1 MKAAPQPPQDQ
12 QTRLRRVGSSRA
24 SRPGRAARIL
34 LHAFGWTLY
43 LILLLI
49 GGLLW
54 YVNSASFK
62 HHIRTVVIA
71 ELEKSTGGR
80 VDLQRF
86 NWRLTHLEF
95 EADNLT
101 IHGLEGP
108 GQIPYA
114 HIDRLFVR
122 LQILSFFRAKI
133 GLNYLE
139 ADHPVVHLIVY
150 PDGTTN
156 QPKPKHPSNSD
167 TKNEIFTLAIGRTVL
182 DNGVAILNDR
192 KIPFNLSASNLA
204 AEVSYV
210 PLGNHYT
217 GTIHAEDIVT
227 QRGADTPVHSVL
239 DAVLDVGRNTA
250 NLLSLTLQ
258 SGPEG
263 QKQKTVVRI
272 SGALNNFS
280 HPAWQFTMKGAVD
293 ALEVRALTGLP
304 GLEAGTA
311 QVDVA
316 GHGAGTQFLIDGTAR
331 LSGAGYHTGT
341 VHITNLTADAVARV
355 TQDQI
360 DVTNIHARLATG
372 GRLTGDMRIVNWQTP
387 SPPQPGQP
395 APPSAPEQG
404 AIHTQLAGFSLDSIL
419 ATSAPP
425 HYRHLGFDTSASGTA
440 NVAWKGSVS
449 SLTGAV
455 NVQLTPT
462 HPPTPGE
469 VPVTGVVNAEYVH
482 RSGTVIIHDVDIH
495 TPASQIQVSGGLGVY
510 PVSGASSL
518 NISFS
523 TQDLSEFGPALTAFG
538 LSTEPQASPVPAQ
551 LRGVAD
557 FHGTLTGSLQ
567 SPDFRGH
574 LQATNFNLARSVT
587 PAAVPGLSGLEFDSL
602 TADAAYSAGSLSISA
617 GTLVQGKTTI
627 QISGEVRGRREAP
640 KDLFADSSTLQATVQ
655 VSHAD
660 LSQWIALTGK
670 SYPVSGTLELH
681 AQAAGTIG
689 DIDGT
694 GHFILSGGSIDGE
707 PYHLLTSELAF
718 KGKNLSAS
726 HLVFTMDGG
735 SISGAAG
742 YNIATKAISL
752 NLRGAGF
759 ELSHIRKLQNAQYPV
774 GGVMDFQARGS
785 GTLQNPSLQAG
796 AHLENLRLAREFNGF
811 VNLDAHTQD
820 HALVAHLSSHLNTST
835 LNLTTQTQLTGN
847 YPTRA
852 TLNISRFNID
862 PLLRTFSVSGI
873 QGSSSIAGVVTV
885 SGPLKEPKQL
895 SGDLRLSDISVVLEG
910 VPIHSD
916 GPLHATLRN
925 GVFTMDQVHI
935 TGQDTDL
942 RTQGWI
948 ALFAQPRAIHGQ
960 ASGSI
965 NMALAQTLDTDI
977 LSSGHVDFN
986 LSAEGTTVNPDLSGK
1001 VKFTNVNVALED
1013 YVNGL
1018 SHMNGELAFD
1028 QDRLD
1033 FKNVTAYS
1041 GGGLIQL
1048 GGFVTYHHGLYADLT
1063 ASAKDVRI
1071 RYPEG
1076 ITSTASAKLRF
1087 QGSQVSM
1094 ILSGNVLLTGFSVSP
1109 NVDFA
1114 SLASATTG
1122 VSLPPN
1128 PNSPSNRVRLDIRI
1142 TSAPS
1147 LNFQNS
1153 FARLAGN
1160 VDLAIRGTLAQPTVL
1175 GRVTVTE
1182 GTATFN
1188 GEKFELQHGE
1198 IYFSNPVR
1206 IQPVIDV
1213 TATTNVE
1220 DYTITISLQ
1229 GNTSKLTP
1237 TFRSEPPLSEQD
1249 IFSLLAMGRT
1259 QEEQQIYSTEQQQ
1272 AGVNST
1278 ADALLGGALN
1288 STLSNRIQKLFGGG
1302 SVRIDPTFVSGLGN
1316 ATARITIEEP
1326 ISKKATLTYATN
1338 VNSTAEQLIQGEWR
1352 FTPDISVLAVRDESG
1367 VFSLIFRLRR
1377 RYR

>member
-1 MKAAPQPPQDQ
+1 VVVIHV
-12 QTRLRRVGSSRA
+12 L
-24 SRPGRAARIL
+24 
-34 LHAFGWTLY
+34 GWTLAV
-43 LILLLI
+43 ILLVV
-49 GGLLW
+49 GGLYW
-54 YVNSASFK
+54 YANTASFK
-62 HHIRTVVIA
+62 SRIRNTVVA

-101 IHGLEGP
+101 IHGLEAP
-108 GQIPYA
+108 GQVPYA

-156 QPKPKHPSNSD
+156 QPKPQHPSTGN
-167 TKNEIFTLAIGRTVL
+167 TKNEIFDLAIGRTVL
-182 DNGVAILNDR
+182 DNGVALLNDR
-192 KIPFNLSASNLA
+192 KIPFNLTANNLA
-204 AEVSYV
+204 AQVGYV
-210 PLGNHYT
+210 PARDHYT
-217 GTIHAEDIVT
+217 GTLHAEDIVA
-227 QRGADTPVHSVL
+227 QRGTDLPVHSTL
-239 DAVLDVGRNTA
+239 DADLDVGRNTA
-250 NLLSLTLQ
+250 NLLSLTLR
-258 SGPEG
+258 SGPAG
-263 QKQKTVVRI
+263 QKQKTVIRV
-272 SGALNNFS
+272 SGTLNHFS
-280 HPAWQFTMKGAVD
+280 SPAWQFTMKGAID

-311 QVDVA
+311 QLDITGNGA
-316 GHGAGTQFLIDGTAR
+316 HGQFLIGGTAR
-331 LSGAGYHTGT
+331 LSGAAYRTGT
-341 VHITNLTADAVARV
+341 VHVTNLTGDAVARV

-360 DVTNIHARLATG
+360 AVTNIHGRLATG
-372 GRLTGDMRIVNWQTP
+372 GTLTGDLHIVNWN
-387 SPPQPGQP
+387 SPAPAQPGQS
-395 APPSAPEQG
+395 APPAAPEKG
-404 AIHTQLAGFSLDSIL
+404 AIHAQLAGFSLDSIM
-419 ATSAPP
+419 AAAAPP
-425 HYRHLGFDTSASGTA
+425 PYRHLGFDTSASGTA
-440 NVAWKGSVS
+440 NVAWTGSLS
-449 SLTGAV
+449 SVTGAV
-455 NVQLTPT
+455 DVRLTPS
-462 HPPTPGE
+462 HPPTPNE
-469 VPVTGVVNAEYVH
+469 VPVTGVVNAEYIH
-482 RSGTVIIHDVDIH
+482 RSGTVVIHSFDIH
-495 TPASQIQVSGGLGVY
+495 MPASQIQVAGSLGVY
-510 PVSGASSL
+510 PITRASSL
-518 NISFS
+518 NITLS
-523 TQDLSEFGPALTAFG
+523 TRDLSEFTPALAAFG
-538 LSTEPQASPVPAQ
+538 LAAHGQRSPVPAQ
-551 LRGVAD
+551 LHGAAD
-557 FHGTLTGSLQ
+557 FHGTVTGNLKY
-567 SPDFRGH
+567 PDFRGH
-574 LQATNFNLARSVT
+574 LQATDFNLS
-587 PAAVPGLSGLEFDSL
+587 PSAAPSAAPGLSGLQFDSL

-617 GTLVQGKTTI
+617 ATLVQGKTTI
-627 QISGEVRGRREAP
+627 QISGEVHGRRESP
-640 KDLFADSSTLQATVQ
+640 KALFADTSTLQASIQ

-670 SYPVSGTLELH
+670 HFPVSGTLSLH
-681 AQAAGTIG
+681 AQASGTVG
-689 DIDGT
+689 DPNAT
-694 GHFILSGGSIDGE
+694 GYVILSGGSIDGE
-707 PYHLLTSELAF
+707 PYHLLTSDLAVH
-718 KGKNLSAS
+718 GKTLSAS

-735 SISGAAG
+735 SIAGSAG
-742 YNIATKAISL
+742 YDMATQQVSL
-752 NLRGAGF
+752 EVQGGGF
-759 ELSHIRKLQNAQYPV
+759 ELGHIRKLENAQYPV
-774 GGVMDFQARGS
+774 SGTFSFQAHGG
-785 GTLQNPSLQAG
+785 GTLQNPSLEASAQIR
-796 AHLENLRLAREFNGF
+796 NLRAAREFTGS

-820 HALVAHLSSHLNTST
+820 HTLLAHVAAHLNTST
-835 LNLTTQTQLTGN
+835 LDLTSRTQLTGN
-847 YPTRA
+847 YPTQA
-852 TLNISRFNID
+852 TLNIAHFNID

-873 QGSSSIAGVVTV
+873 QGSSSIAGIVTV

-895 SGDLRLSDISVVLEG
+895 SGDLRLSELSVILEG

-916 GPLHATLRN
+916 GSLHASLRD
-925 GVFTMDQVHI
+925 GVFTMDPLHI

-942 RTQGWI
+942 HTQGSI
-948 ALFAQPRAIHGQ
+948 ALFAQPRTLHGQ

-977 LSSGHVDFN
+977 VSSGHVDFN
-986 LSAEGTTVNPDLSGK
+986 LTAQGTTVNPDLTGQ

-1018 SHMNGELAFD
+1018 SRMNGELVFD

-1041 GGGLIQL
+1041 GGGLIKI

-1063 ASAKDVRI
+1063 ADAKDVHI

-1076 ITSTASAKLRF
+1076 ITSTASANLRF
-1087 QGSQVSM
+1087 QGSQASM
-1094 ILSGNVLLTGFSVSP
+1094 VLSGHVLLTGFSVSP
-1109 NVDFA
+1109 TVDLA
-1114 SLASATTG
+1114 SLTSATSG

-1128 PNSPSNRVRLDIRI
+1128 PNSPSNRVRLDVHI

-1175 GRVTVTE
+1175 GRVTITE

-1206 IQPVIDV
+1206 IQPVVDV

-1229 GNTSKLTP
+1229 GTTTKMTP
-1237 TFRSEPPLSEQD
+1237 TFRSEPPLSEPD

-1259 QEEQQIYSTEQQQ
+1259 QEEQQIYSTEQAQ

-1288 STLSNRIQKLFGGG
+1288 ATISNRIQKLFGGG
-1302 SVRIDPTFVSGLGN
+1302 SIRIDPTFVSGIGN
-1316 ATARITIEEP
+1316 ATARITIQEP
-1326 ISKKATLTYATN
+1326 ISRKATLTYATN

-1352 FTPDISVLAVRDESG
+1352 LTPDFSVLAVRDESG

-1377 RYR
+1377 RYH

>member
-1 MKAAPQPPQDQ
+1 MNAPPQPPHGQ
-12 QTRLRRVGSSRA
+12 QQHLQRPNPPRA
-24 SRPGRAARIL
+24 SRSRRIGVVL
-34 LHAFGWTLY
+34 LHVLGWSLAV
-43 LILLLI
+43 ILLLI
-49 GGLLW
+49 GGLYW
-54 YVNSASFK
+54 YANTASFK
-62 HHIRTVVIA
+62 NRIRNAVVA
-71 ELEKSTGGR
+71 ELQKSTGGR
-80 VDLQRF
+80 VDLQHF

-101 IHGLEGP
+101 IHGLEAP
-108 GQIPYA
+108 GQVPYA

-139 ADHPVVHLIVY
+139 ADHPVIHLIVY

-156 QPKPKHPSNSD
+156 QPKPKHPSSGN
-167 TKNEIFTLAIGRTVL
+167 TKNEIFNLAIGRTVL

-192 KIPFNLSASNLA
+192 KIPFNLTASNLA
-204 AEVSYV
+204 AQVSYV
-210 PLGNHYT
+210 PARDHYT
-217 GTIHAEDIVT
+217 GTIHAEDIVA
-227 QRGADTPVHSVL
+227 QRGSDIPVHSTL
-239 DAVLDVGRNTA
+239 DAALDVGRNSA

-258 SGPEG
+258 SGPSG
-263 QKQKTVVRI
+263 QKQKTVIRI

-280 HPAWQFTMKGAVD
+280 SPAWQFTMKGAID

-311 QVDVA
+311 QLDVTGNGA
-316 GHGAGTQFLIDGTAR
+316 HGQFLIGGTAR
-331 LSGAGYHTGT
+331 LSGAAYRTGT
-341 VHITNLTADAVARV
+341 VHVTNLAGDAVARV

-360 DVTNIHARLATG
+360 AVTNIHARLATG
-372 GRLTGDMRIVNWQTP
+372 GTLTGDMRILNWNSP
-387 SPPQPGQP
+387 APPQPGRH
-395 APPSAPEQG
+395 APPAAPEKG
-404 AIHTQLAGFSLDSIL
+404 AIHAQLAGFSLDSIL
-419 ATSAPP
+419 SATAPP
-425 HYRHLGFDTSASGTA
+425 HYRRLGFDTSASGTA
-440 NVAWKGSVS
+440 NVAWTGTVS

-455 NVQLTPT
+455 DVQLTPS
-462 HPPTPGE
+462 HPPTPNE
-469 VPVTGVVNAEYVH
+469 IPVTGVVNAEYIH
-482 RSGTVIIHDVDIH
+482 RSGTVVIHAFDIH
-495 TPASQIQVSGGLGVY
+495 TPASQVQVAGALGVY
-510 PVSGASSL
+510 PISRASSL
-518 NISFS
+518 NISLD
-523 TQDLSEFGPALTAFG
+523 TRDLSEFTPALAAFG
-538 LSTEPQASPVPAQ
+538 LSAHGQSPVPAQ
-551 LRGVAD
+551 LHGAAD
-557 FHGTLTGSLQ
+557 FHGTVTGSLKD
-567 SPDFRGH
+567 PNFRGH
-574 LQATNFNLARSVT
+574 LQATDFSIAPSAAPSLA
-587 PAAVPGLSGLEFDSL
+587 PGLSGLQFDSL

-617 GTLVQGKTTI
+617 ATLVQGKTTL
-627 QISGEVRGRREAP
+627 QFSGDVRGRRESP
-640 KDLFADSSTLQATVQ
+640 KDLFADTSTLHATLEVT
-655 VSHAD
+655 HAD

-670 SYPVSGTLELH
+670 HLPVSGTLNLH
-681 AQAAGTIG
+681 AQANGTVG
-689 DIDGT
+689 DIDG
-694 GHFILSGGSIDGE
+694 GGYLILSGGSIAGE
-707 PYHLLTSELAF
+707 PYHLITTNFAMAGKSLT
-718 KGKNLSAS
+718 AS

-735 SISGAAG
+735 SVTGNAG
-742 YNIATKAISL
+742 YNLATKEISL
-752 NLRGAGF
+752 NLQGDGF
-759 ELSHIRKLQNAQYPV
+759 ELGHIRKLQNAQYPV
-774 GGVMDFQARGS
+774 SGTFSFQAHGS
-785 GTLQNPSLQAG
+785 GSLQNPFLEAT
-796 AHLENLRLAREFNGF
+796 AHIRNLRAAREFTGF

-820 HALVAHLSSHLNTST
+820 HTLLAHVNAHLNTST
-835 LNLTTQTQLTGN
+835 LDLHSQTQLTGN

-852 TLNISRFNID
+852 SLDISRFNID

-873 QGSSSIAGVVTV
+873 QGSSSIAGIVTV

-895 SGDLRLSDISVVLEG
+895 SGDLRLSELSIVLEG

-916 GPLHATLRN
+916 GPLHASLRN
-925 GVFTMDQVHI
+925 GIFTMDPLHI

-942 RTQGWI
+942 HTQGSI
-948 ALFAQPRAIHGQ
+948 ALFAQPRTLRGQ

-977 LSSGHVDFN
+977 ISSGHVDFN
-986 LSAEGTTVNPDLSGK
+986 LTAEGSTTNPDLTGK
-1001 VKFTNVNVALED
+1001 VRFTNVNVALED

-1018 SHMNGELAFD
+1018 SRMNGELAFD

-1041 GGGLIQL
+1041 GGGLIRL

-1063 ASAKDVRI
+1063 ADAKDVHI

-1094 ILSGNVLLTGFSVSP
+1094 VLSGHVVVTGFSVST
-1109 NVDFA
+1109 NID
-1114 SLASATTG
+1114 LAALTSATSG

-1128 PNSPSNRVRLDIRI
+1128 PNSPSNRVRLDVHI

-1175 GRVTVTE
+1175 GRVTITE
-1182 GTATFN
+1182 GTASFN

-1198 IYFSNPVR
+1198 IYFSNPVH
-1206 IQPVIDV
+1206 IQPVVDI
-1213 TATTNVE
+1213 TATTDVE

-1229 GNTSKLTP
+1229 GTTSKINP

-1259 QEEQQIYSTEQQQ
+1259 QEEQQIYSTEQAQ

-1278 ADALLGGALN
+1278 ADAILGGALN
-1288 STLSNRIQKLFGGG
+1288 ATISNRIQKLFGGG
-1302 SVRIDPTFVSGLGN
+1302 SVRIDPTFVSGIGN
-1316 ATARITIEEP
+1316 ATARITIQEP

-1352 FTPDISVLAVRDESG
+1352 LTPEFSVLAVRDESG
-1367 VFSLIFRLRR
+1367 VFSLVFRLHR